1 MSKHSDA
8 LIKELQVF
16 IISNNFPDQILPR
29 SESGVITQW
38 FLKIKQSQQ
47 MSDGVPK
54 IISFAYN
61 NQIAELKMEN
71 CGKSLKEFM
80 CTVKFMQLSQFHKA
94 CLAFDML
101 R

>member
-1 MSKHSDA
+1 M
-8 LIKELQVF
+8 
-16 IISNNFPDQILPR
+16 
-29 SESGVITQW
+29 G
-38 FLKIKQSQQ
+38 
-47 MSDGVPK
+47 DGVPK

-101 R
+101 RQILKPLSVIHTAGFVHGDMKPDNICI